1 MNTRHAPAFVGLR
14 CLLAVVA
21 GLVMLGLAPGASAQD
36 LYSMADQ
43 LNQLQ
48 REVADLQRQV
58 FAGGGAS
65 AGSAVGGGSAAA
77 AGQEVRL
84 QQMDDQVRTLT
95 GQVEQLTYKVQQLTT
110 KLDKLAGDVDFR
122 LNALEQGGGGAAGA
136 ENPPQVAA
144 PAGGGT
150 GGTAPGTAP
159 PPGAKSM
166 VLGTLTQNQL
176 KANQAN
182 QPPPEAGQTAA
193 LQPPPVT
200 LPGNSPEEKYNYAF
214 GLLRQASY
222 PEAEQA
228 LRTFV
233 QQYPNDKLAG
243 NAQYWLGE
251 SFYVRGN
258 YNEAALAFAEGYQK
272 YPTNVKA
279 PQNLLKLAMS
289 LTAMGRKPDACKAF
303 DQLARQFPNA
313 PADVKLRAGRER
325 QNAGCPGA

>member
-1 MNTRHAPAFVGLR
+1 MNTRHAPPSVGLR

-21 GLVMLGLAPGASAQD
+21 GLVMLGLSPLASAQD

-58 FAGGGAS
+58 LAGGGAS
-65 AGSAVGGGSAAA
+65 AGSAVGGGNAA

-84 QQMDDQVRTLT
+84 QQMDEQIRSLT
-95 GQVEQLTYKVQQLTT
+95 GQVEQLSYKVQQLTT
-110 KLDKLAGDVDFR
+110 KLAKLAGDVDFR
-122 LNALEQGGGGAAGA
+122 LNALEQGGGAGA

-144 PAGGGT
+144 PSG

-166 VLGTLTQNQL
+166 VLGTMPQSQL
-176 KANQAN
+176 KANQ
-182 QPPPEAGQTAA
+182 PPPPDAGQTAA
-193 LQPPPVT
+193 LQPPAVT
-200 LPGNSPEEKYNYAF
+200 LPGNTSEEKYNYAF